1 MAATSR
7 FVLLTDEQVK
17 EFSKNFEN
25 DLKVLK
31 EIEEELQ
38 EIIKKFVLAVQKK
51 NGEDNEPSSMRAFI
65 QSTKPSGDAPRKGY
79 FSEMKSPHIE
89 SLTPFISEYFSMIP
103 HSDK

>member
-51 NGEDNEPSSMRAFI
+51 NGKTMNPP
-65 QSTKPSGDAPRKGY
+65 Q
-79 FSEMKSPHIE
+79 
-89 SLTPFISEYFSMIP
+89 
-103 HSDK
+103 